1 MKILYFGNL
10 CDDLLFNEIL
20 FVSKST
26 GLKAQQL
33 FEKGLCNGLE
43 SQGISVSHISFLH
56 NKSFSKKQLGAIL
69 KKYGTKKFTYI
80 NNNVNSVCKAFEV
93 FLKSLW
99 IVVKW
104 GRGEEKIILS
114 CNNYMPLNI
123 SIWIGK
129 KITRIKSVVYIND
142 NYCVDKNVGKYSFK
156 STVKSLM
163 AKTYRCFDAYIFVT
177 NKMNL
182 SLNVNNKMFLV
193 VDGIL
198 NDSDLKQTPLS
209 VEKENAICY
218 VGSIQELYGVKNLI
232 KSFMRI
238 DDSSLQLWLFGDN
251 LIGEYLNESC
261 IKDNR
266 IRYFGFLERS
276 TVFEYICKAKFVVNF
291 RNPDDEYTK
300 LSFPSKTFEFLYSK
314 TPMISTR
321 LECYTEEYENII
333 FWIKDNTI
341 ETIEDSLK
349 QLLKLQDDKLA
360 QVGEKA
366 KTFVIDTRNQD
377 AVAIKVINFLQKV
390 VVDK

>member
-1 MKILYFGNL
+1 
-10 CDDLLFNEIL
+10 
-20 FVSKST
+20 
-26 GLKAQQL
+26 
-33 FEKGLCNGLE
+33 
-43 SQGISVSHISFLH
+43 
-56 NKSFSKKQLGAIL
+56 
-69 KKYGTKKFTYI
+69 
-80 NNNVNSVCKAFEV
+80 
-93 FLKSLW
+93 
-99 IVVKW
+99 
-104 GRGEEKIILS
+104 
-114 CNNYMPLNI
+114 MPLNI